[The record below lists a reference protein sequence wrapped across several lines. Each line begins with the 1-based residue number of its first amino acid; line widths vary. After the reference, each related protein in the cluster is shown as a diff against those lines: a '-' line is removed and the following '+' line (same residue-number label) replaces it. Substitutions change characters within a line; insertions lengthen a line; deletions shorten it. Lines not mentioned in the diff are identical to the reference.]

1 MGKTKILY
9 EFARL
14 TKMTSLS
21 DANKAMIKVN
31 EDLSCDLIL
40 SVESLLKN
48 EFPYNDVFDYKL
60 ELQ

>member
-60 ELQ
+60 EFQ